1 MNLYA
6 NGAKHEIM
14 IDKLINLVR
23 QNAGDEIERNPAIP
37 NEQNDEAMREMGKEI
52 NNGLEEEARQGNIQ
66 NLISMFKGNTSGG
79 LSSNPTTRSIIGRV
93 AGKFA
98 AKFGIPEST
107 AAGIADSLVPK
118 VLNQFINKTND
129 PNDREFDLQDVLKN
143 FTGNSNVGDLMGQFT
158 GGKGGIGETIGGM
171 FNKK

>member
-1 MNLYA
+1 
-6 NGAKHEIM
+6 M

-23 QNAGDEIERNPAIP
+23 QNAGDEIVKNPAIP
-37 NEQNDEAMREMGKEI
+37 NEQNDEAMREMGQEI

-79 LSSNPTTRSIIGRV
+79 LTNNPTTRSIIGRV

-107 AAGIADSLVPK
+107 AASIASAVVPK

-143 FTGNSNVGDLMGQFT
+143 FTGNSDVGDLMGRFA
-158 GGKGGIGETIGGM
+158 GGKQGGIGETIGGL